1 MHKKYT
7 PYSLCALLALLL
19 LLPLCLLALLLLRTP
34 TETSAKDSLGG
45 TEGTDRVILL
55 DPGHGGEDAGAIAA
69 SGALEKD
76 LNLQTA
82 LLLRDLLVAMGR
94 EVRLTRST
102 DVLLYDPQSDYVGH
116 KKEQDLA
123 TRLRMAQEAPDA
135 LFVSIH
141 MNAYPESR
149 YRGLQV
155 WYSPND
161 PSSALYALGV
171 QEKVRE
177 HLQPENTRRVKRAD
191 GGIYLMEHVSSPA
204 LLIECGFLSNPEE
217 AACLC
222 DPAYRQQLALLI
234 ALSLVECTENAP

>member
-1 MHKKYT
+1 MHKQYT
-7 PYSLCALLALLL
+7 PYSLSVLPVLLL
-19 LLPLCLLALLLLRTP
+19 LLPLCLLSLLPLHTPDEDALGKTNA
-34 TETSAKDSLGG
+34 E
-45 TEGTDRVILL
+45 ERVILL

-123 TRLRMAQEAPDA
+123 TRLHMAQETPDA

-141 MNAYPESR
+141 MNAYPQSK

-155 WYSPND
+155 WFSPND
-161 PSSALYALGV
+161 PASALYALGV

-177 HLQPENTRRVKRAD
+177 HLQPENTRRVKKAD
-191 GGIYLMEHVSSPA
+191 GGIYLMEHVTSPA
-204 LLIECGFLSNPEE
+204 ILIECGFLSNPEE
-217 AACLC
+217 AAALC
-222 DPAYRQQLALLI
+222 DPAYRQKLALLI
-234 ALSLVECTENAP
+234 ALSLLEHPENAALN

>member
-7 PYSLCALLALLL
+7 PYSLFALLALLL

-34 TETSAKDSLGG
+34 TKTSAKDLLGG

-123 TRLRMAQEAPDA
+123 TRLRMAQETPDA

-161 PSSALYALGV
+161 PASALYALGV
-171 QEKVRE
+171 QEKIRT

-191 GGIYLMEHVSSPA
+191 GGIYLMEHVTSPA

-217 AACLC
+217 AASLC

>member
-1 MHKKYT
+1 MHKQYT
-7 PYSLCALLALLL
+7 PYSLSVLPVLLL
-19 LLPLCLLALLLLRTP
+19 LLPLCLLSLLPLHTPDEDALGKTNA
-34 TETSAKDSLGG
+34 E
-45 TEGTDRVILL
+45 ERVILL

-123 TRLRMAQEAPDA
+123 TRLHMAQETPDA

-141 MNAYPESR
+141 MNAYPQSK

-155 WYSPND
+155 WFSPND
-161 PSSALYALGV
+161 PASALYALSV

-177 HLQPENTRRVKRAD
+177 HLQPENTRRVKKAD
-191 GGIYLMEHVSSPA
+191 GGIYLMEHVTSPA
-204 LLIECGFLSNPEE
+204 ILIECGFLSNPEE
-217 AACLC
+217 AAALC
-222 DPAYRQQLALLI
+222 DPAYRQKLALLI
-234 ALSLVECTENAP
+234 ALSLLEQPENAALN

>member
-7 PYSLCALLALLL
+7 PYSLFALLALLL
-19 LLPLCLLALLLLRTP
+19 FLPLCLLALLLLRTP
-34 TETSAKDSLGG
+34 TETSAKDLLGG

-123 TRLRMAQEAPDA
+123 TRLRMAQETPDA

-161 PSSALYALGV
+161 PVSALYALGV
-171 QEKVRE
+171 QEKIRT

-191 GGIYLMEHVSSPA
+191 GGIYLMEHVTSPA

-217 AACLC
+217 AASLC